1 MSRRHLRSF
10 GVFSC
15 SRKGLPR
22 AFLGLWFLCL
32 GSTCAPAW
40 SQIPGTIQAPAPA
53 ATQPE
58 AAKDALGRTTPRGTV
73 LGFLTAARKG
83 NDDVAAR
90 YLNTRLRGKA
100 AEQLAHKLFVVLDR
114 RLPARLNEISDS
126 PEGVPTDLLNPN
138 QDLVGTV
145 KSAEGAT
152 DIVVERVDRG
162 KEGRVWLFS
171 RATLDSIPPIY
182 DEISAVSV
190 DTVLPGWLVNTRL
203 ADVPLFE
210 WVAVFLGMPIVYLL
224 TGLLGRLLGLLVS
237 LVRRGV
243 FRKPALTKLEILP
256 APVRL
261 ILLGIVIRWM
271 LQKISLPL
279 LARQFWSTVATVI
292 FIAAATWLLILL
304 TGWLERFARRR
315 LHRRELAGAA
325 SMLRLVRG
333 VVNVLLL
340 FAGILVTLHHFGV
353 NLTAALAGL
362 GVGGIAVALA
372 AQKTLENIIGG
383 ASLIFDKAMNVGEF
397 VKLGD
402 TLGTVE
408 EIGLRSTRI
417 RTLDRSVLSVP
428 NGQLSGMTLESLS
441 ARDKFWLHPF
451 LRLRYGITSTQAQ
464 AVLDGIRKLLD
475 RSPAVEGGSIR
486 VRLLNLAPSFMEI
499 EVFAYVYASDWSGF
513 LEIQEGLLLEMM
525 ECIESAGAEIALPS
539 QTIFLSST
547 SAPGGNGEQAEI
559 RHPIAG
565 TKTR

>member
-1 MSRRHLRSF
+1 M
-10 GVFSC
+10 
-15 SRKGLPR
+15 
-22 AFLGLWFLCL
+22 
-32 GSTCAPAW
+32 CASAW
-40 SQIPGTIQAPAPA
+40 SQIPGKIQAPAPA

-58 AAKDALGRTTPRGTV
+58 APKDVLGRTTPRGTV
-73 LGFLTAARKG
+73 LGFLTAARNG

-90 YLNTRLRGKA
+90 YLDTRLRGKA

-126 PEGVPTDLLNPN
+126 PEGAPTDLLNPN

-145 KSAEGAT
+145 KSVKGAT

-162 KEGRVWLFS
+162 KEGRIWLFS

-182 DEISAVSV
+182 DEVSAISL
-190 DTVLPGWLVNTRL
+190 DTLLPDWLVNTRL
-203 ADVPLFE
+203 AEIPLFE
-210 WVAVFLGMPIVYLL
+210 WIAVFLGMPLVYLL
-224 TGLLGRLLGLLVS
+224 TGLLGRLIGRLVN
-237 LVRRGV
+237 LVRHRLY
-243 FRKPALTKLEILP
+243 RRPALAGLQILP

-261 ILLGIVIRWM
+261 ILLGVVIRWM
-271 LQKISLPL
+271 LFKVSLPL
-279 LARQFWSTVATVI
+279 LARQFWTTVATVI
-292 FIAAATWLLILL
+292 FIAATTWLLILL
-304 TGWLERFARRR
+304 TGWLERHVRRR
-315 LHRRELAGAA
+315 MQRRGLAGAA
-325 SMLRLVRG
+325 SVLRLTGG
-333 VVNVLLL
+333 VVNVLLII
-340 FAGILVTLHHFGV
+340 AGILVGLHRFGV

-383 ASLIFDKAMNVGEF
+383 ASLVFDKAMNVGEM

-428 NGQLSGMTLESLS
+428 NGQLAGMMLESLS
-441 ARDKFWLHPF
+441 ARDKFWLHPI
-451 LRLRYGITSTQAQ
+451 LRLRYGITSEQAQ
-464 AVLDGIRKLLD
+464 AVLDGLRKLLD

-486 VRLLNLAPSFMEI
+486 VRLLNFAPSFMEI
-499 EVFAYVYASDWSGF
+499 EVFAYVYANDWNGF

-547 SAPGGNGEQAEI
+547 SAPGGNGGQAEI
-559 RHPIAG
+559 RHPVAG